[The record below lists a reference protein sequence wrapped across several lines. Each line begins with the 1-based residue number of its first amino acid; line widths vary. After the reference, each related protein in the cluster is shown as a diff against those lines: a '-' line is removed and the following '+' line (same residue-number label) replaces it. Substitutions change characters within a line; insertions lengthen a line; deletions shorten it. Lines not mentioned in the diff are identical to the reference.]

1 MQSVQHDGGSLAP
14 SPRPGTGP
22 GTRAQSQEPDAS
34 GSSARM
40 EGGSGGG
47 PGGGGDGGGRSTNV
61 GELMDAVGASGVDIN
76 AEEEGLRALN
86 ERLHARQR
94 DLEVTPDQARKQDF
108 IDPGVLAECV
118 KKIAAAFQLRTLE
131 PDTIPFIALATRA
144 RLATLIN
151 DSINARDHRRF
162 SSHLRRPPMTT
173 ERKRKRTTTESDFHD
188 EFQNQDDNEEN
199 DFQEFNFETGEIKIK
214 QPKQKV
220 AAWDTI
226 VFEDTEKLLGVI
238 ERVDREEERRRRR
251 ERMLRDQKEEE
262 ERALAEA
269 IAESERAEQEA
280 NGGSGGVTGT
290 PASGGP
296 STPRPG
302 GGGAGGVNAGG
313 TTGGGGTDTP
323 IDKDG
328 KPLKKKSKK
337 KASEVSVARNMS
349 EDVKKR
355 LTDQVAMRWSGTKNF
370 AWLNPGSASGS
381 FGSPTPSNLP
391 KPKFAP
397 GSSLP
402 PPTFAPST
410 SSGLTNGGNTTLGS
424 NDFGTNQPSLMS
436 SHLTRLSGVP
446 PLHDAQR
453 ESQIKEDWERGRCIV
468 EMSDLLFVL
477 DRERGAGIGKG
488 SGRNVL
494 LKGRAG
500 IIKR

>member
-1 MQSVQHDGGSLAP
+1 MLQRFLSTDGGSAAP

-22 GTRAQSQEPDAS
+22 GTRGQSQDPEAS
-34 GSSARM
+34 GSR
-40 EGGSGGG
+40 
-47 PGGGGDGGGRSTNV
+47 GGDGGESGGRSTNV
-61 GELMDAVGASGVDIN
+61 DQLMDAVGASGVDIG

-86 ERLHARQR
+86 ARLQASSTQ
-94 DLEVTPDQARKQDF
+94 DVGPDRARKQDF
-108 IDPGVLAECV
+108 IDPSVLADVV

-144 RLATLIN
+144 RLASLIN
-151 DSINARDHRRF
+151 DSIAARDHRRF

-173 ERKRKRTTTESDFHD
+173 ERKRKRTEASNMAFDDSDED
-188 EFQNQDDNEEN
+188 EEMEEF
-199 DFQEFNFETGEIKIK
+199 DFDLGEMKRK
-214 QPKQKV
+214 RKEKV
-220 AAWDTI
+220 PAWDTI
-226 VFEDTEKLLGVI
+226 VYDDTEKLLGVL

-269 IAESERAEQEA
+269 IAETERAEREA
-280 NGGSGGVTGT
+280 NGGGSGGANTAAGGT

-302 GGGAGGVNAGG
+302 GGAGATG
-313 TTGGGGTDTP
+313 TETP
-323 IDKDG
+323 VDKDG
-328 KPLKKKSKK
+328 KPKKKTKK
-337 KASEVSVARNMS
+337 KMSEVSVHRNMS

-355 LTDQVAMRWSGTKNF
+355 LTDQVAMRWSGGKSF
-370 AWLNPGSASGS
+370 AWFNPGTGGASSAAG

-397 GSSLP
+397 ASSLP
-402 PPTFAPST
+402 PPTFAPTT
-410 SSGLTNGGNTTLGS
+410 SSGLANSVSSGDLGAGGA
-424 NDFGTNQPSLMS
+424 QPSLLS
-436 SHLTRLSGVP
+436 SHLTRLNGVP

-453 ESQIKEDWERGRCIV
+453 ENQIKEEWERGRCIV
-468 EMSDLLFVL
+468 EMNDLLFVL
-477 DRERGAGIGKG
+477 DRERGAGVGKG

-494 LKGRAG
+494 LRGKAG